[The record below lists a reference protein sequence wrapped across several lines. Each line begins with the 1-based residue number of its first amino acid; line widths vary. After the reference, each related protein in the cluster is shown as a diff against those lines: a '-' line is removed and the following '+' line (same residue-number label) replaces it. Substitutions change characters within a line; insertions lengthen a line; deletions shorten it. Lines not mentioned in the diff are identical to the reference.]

1 MNKLK
6 LSMEK
11 TPDGIQDLKL
21 TPHLVD
27 YLIFYK

>member
-1 MNKLK
+1 
-6 LSMEK
+6 MEK